1 MKIKWLGHSCFLLE
15 ESTGAKVVTDPYSC
29 EIGQKMPAV
38 RADAVTISHNHAD
51 HNNADAVEGNPEI
64 ISSVGAF
71 EVDGIHIY
79 SIPSF
84 HDNSNGRERGGNL
97 IFKFRLDGV
106 EVCHLGD
113 IGQECTANILDAIGS
128 TNVLILPVGGKKTI
142 DAETAKDFVDKIM
155 PDIVIPM
162 HYKTDNC
169 VYNIDYV
176 EDFLDYFDKDNITY
190 VEGNEIE
197 LDRTQFDGD
206 FETNVIVFEPSNQ

>member
-15 ESTGAKVVTDPYSC
+15 ESTGTKVVTDPYSC
-29 EIGQKMPAV
+29 EVGHKMPQV
-38 RADAVTISHNHAD
+38 EADAVTISHNHKD
-51 HNNADAVEGNPEI
+51 HNNAADVLGNPEI

-79 SIPSF
+79 SIPTF
-84 HDNSNGRERGGNL
+84 HDDSNGKIRGGNL

-113 IGQECTANILDAIGS
+113 IGQECSANILDAIGS
-128 TNVLILPVGGKKTI
+128 TNVLIIPVGGNFTI
-142 DAETAKDFVDKIM
+142 DADTAKDYVDKIM

-162 HYKTDNC
+162 HYKTENC

-176 EDFLDYFDKDNITY
+176 EDFLDYFEEDCITY
-190 VEGNEIE
+190 IEGNELE
-197 LDRTQFDGD
+197 LDRTQFDRD
-206 FETNVIVFEPSNQ
+206 FETKVIVFESLE

>member
-15 ESTGAKVVTDPYSC
+15 ESTGTKVVTDPYSC
-29 EIGQKMPAV
+29 EVGHKMPQV
-38 RADAVTISHNHAD
+38 EADAVTISHNHKD
-51 HNNADAVEGNPEI
+51 HNNAADVLGNPEI

-79 SIPSF
+79 SIPTF
-84 HDNSNGRERGGNL
+84 HDDSNGKIRGGNL

-113 IGQECTANILDAIGS
+113 IGQECSANILDAIGS
-128 TNVLILPVGGKKTI
+128 TNVLIIPVGGNFTI
-142 DAETAKDFVDKIM
+142 DADTAKDYVDKIM

-162 HYKTDNC
+162 HYKTENC

-176 EDFLDYFDKDNITY
+176 EDFLDYFEEDCITY
-190 VEGNEIE
+190 IEGTELE
-197 LDRTQFDGD
+197 LDRTQFDRD
-206 FETNVIVFEPSNQ
+206 FETKVIVFEPLE